1 VTVAPTP
8 PEGLLL
14 VDKPSGPTSHDVV
27 GRVRAILHTRKVGHA
42 GTLDPLATGLLVIA
56 VGRATRLLG
65 HLALTAKSYTATVRL
80 GASTSTDDADGDVLS
95 RAQAADIG
103 DAALAA
109 AMSGLT
115 GELMQVPSSVSAVK
129 VDGRRAY
136 ARVRAGEQ
144 VQLPARP
151 VTVSRFEAVGPA
163 RRHGSLLDVDV
174 LVDCS
179 TGTYVRALA
188 RDLGAVLGVGGHLTA
203 LRRTVVGPFD
213 VADAV
218 DLYPGGVPERGGPRP
233 EIPDT
238 LRDSVSASV
247 LDVSSAARSAFAVRE
262 LTDTEVA
269 DLSHGRPVAGA
280 GIAGTHAGLAPDGS
294 LVALLAEGG
303 GAARPVFVWQAAGSP

>member
-1 VTVAPTP
+1 VTCSPTAA
-8 PEGLLL
+8 EGLLL

-27 GRVRAILHTRKVGHA
+27 GRVRAILRTRRVGHA
-42 GTLDPLATGLLVIA
+42 GTLDPMATGLLVIA

-80 GASTSTDDADGDVLS
+80 GASTTTDDAHGDVLS
-95 RAQAADIG
+95 RAETAGID

-109 AMSGLT
+109 AISGLT
-115 GELMQVPSSVSAVK
+115 GELMQVPSAVSAVK

-144 VQLPARP
+144 VQLAARP
-151 VTVSRFEAVGPA
+151 VTVSRFEPTGPA

-213 VADAV
+213 VVDAV
-218 DLYPGGVPERGGPRP
+218 DVYPSGAPERGAPRP
-233 EIPDT
+233 EITDS
-238 LRDSVSASV
+238 LRDSVGAAV
-247 LDVSSAARSAFAVRE
+247 LDVSTAARAAFDVRE
-262 LTDTEVA
+262 LTGQEVA
-269 DLSHGRPVAGA
+269 DLSHGRPVAA
-280 GIAGTHAGLAPDGS
+280 VGISGTHAGMGPDGA
-294 LVALLAEGG
+294 LVALLSERGD
-303 GAARPVFVWQAAGSP
+303 AARPVFVWQAAG